1 MTGNGMQTI
10 NESLRL
16 RHVYS
21 TLVDFGASGL
31 VDRTPLGGTR
41 RALQRW
47 IYRVPGPIPALPA
60 AVRTRVLIEQLG
72 PTYVKLGQIV
82 SSQAAVLPDDWREQ
96 LDLLQ
101 NEVPPAPYE
110 GIRSVIVAELGAP
123 PEELYASFD
132 QRPLAAASLAQ
143 VHRAVLHDGT
153 QVAVKVQRPNLQR
166 QVRSDLGIARLFG
179 RYAER
184 RSGWA
189 RQVGVAGMLNE
200 FSSTLLEELD
210 YYTEAYNMERLAK
223 NLESI
228 DGVRVP
234 KLYRALSSQRVLTQ
248 EFVKGVKISDVS
260 AMRAAGLDVAAIGDA
275 ALRAAMK
282 MLLIDGFFHGDPHP
296 GNLFVDLDTGDVT
309 FLDCGMVGE
318 LSVAKRAHLVALLW
332 SFTRDDMA
340 GMGQQLRAL
349 SVPFREVRDDN
360 FAHDFERKM
369 SRYPKGGHG
378 DVQRVLSG
386 AMDVLR
392 DNGLRLDP
400 QLTLALKAMAQ
411 SSAFFTPLAPADRPF
426 STAALDS
433 VKDLAKDTFTEE
445 YVVEVGKKEANK
457 VLARVLQEA
466 PDYLR
471 GLLSVSEQLKRGKIS
486 LYLDTSSLDRQVNRL
501 RAISVVIVLALLLA
515 GALIGSSIATGVLSQ
530 PGSNEPVAAQ
540 WAQYAFFGSVVLSA
554 VLIVVFLAR
563 MVSDMRREHRDGADR
578 R

>member
-1 MTGNGMQTI
+1 MQTI

-21 TLVDFGASGL
+21 TLVDFGASGM

-47 IYRVPGPIPALPA
+47 IYRVPDPIPALPP

-82 SSQAAVLPDDWREQ
+82 SSQAAVLPDDWRVQ

-101 NEVPPAPYE
+101 NEVPPAPYAA
-110 GIRSVIVAELGAP
+110 IRDVIVAELGAP

-153 QVAVKVQRPNLQR
+153 EVAVKVQRPNLQR
-166 QVRSDLGIARLFG
+166 QVRADLGM
-179 RYAER
+179 
-184 RSGWA
+184 A

-210 YYTEAYNMERLAK
+210 YYTEAYNMERLAT
-223 NLESI
+223 NLASI
-228 DGVRVP
+228 EGVRVP
-234 KLYRALSSQRVLTQ
+234 KLYRELSSQRVLTQ
-248 EFVKGVKISDVS
+248 AFVKGVKISDVA

-349 SVPFREVRDDN
+349 SVPFRKVHDDT

-369 SRYPKGGHG
+369 ARYPKGGHA

-411 SSAFFTPLAPADRPF
+411 ASAFFTPLASPDRPF

-433 VKDLAKDTFTEE
+433 VKDLAKDTFTED

-457 VLARVLQEA
+457 VLAKVLQEA

-486 LYLDTSSLDRQVNRL
+486 LYLDTSSLDRQITRI
-501 RAISVVIVLALLLA
+501 RGISAIVVLALLLS

-540 WAQYAFFGSVVLSA
+540 WAQYAFFGSVILSA
-554 VLIVVFLAR
+554 VLIVAFLTR
-563 MVSDMRREHRDGADR
+563 MVTDMRRERREGAATR
-578 R
+578 